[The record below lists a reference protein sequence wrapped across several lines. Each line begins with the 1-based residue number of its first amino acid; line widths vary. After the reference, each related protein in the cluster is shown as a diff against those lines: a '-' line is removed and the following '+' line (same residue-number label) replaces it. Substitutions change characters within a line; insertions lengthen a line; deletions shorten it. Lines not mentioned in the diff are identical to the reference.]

1 MKHLFNLAEF
11 THSNC
16 SIEYTDEHNI
26 LIKSEKEGGRIMLSG
41 QKGKVGGTDWKKAR
55 YIVLDVVNLESW
67 AMGIALEFWTYMND
81 SDKPI

>member
-1 MKHLFNLAEF
+1 LKHLFNLAEF

-55 YIVLDVVNLESW
+55 YIVLMLSIWKVGLW
-67 AMGIALEFWTYMND
+67 ALPLSSGHT
-81 SDKPI
+81 